1 MQLCVWC
8 CHPLDIFFLL
18 TDQHDELQTPWHT
31 YSFELRS
38 HFWNIFEFRQFLCM
52 IWSSGLLVRRRE
64 KFDRLMTTQRC
75 ESCRAYLWGFEHL
88 HFEIFTPRS
97 RSNTLPILNISSS
110 QKSNKHE
117 TLSKKKKKKLN
128 VILSPFG
135 AIIYKHKKNT
145 SPVSTFPV
153 LLLVFFFQ
161 IDVCVGV
168 SDDEKGSV
176 SSVVLNDLMLDDRV
190 VSFSFCWLLL
200 TLRSAKSVIMAG
212 LVIRCTEKCFSP
224 VSILTTVLMLGRRA
238 IASCVHSRP
247 IFRNRH
253 ASSTS
258 RSFPRSASMISARR
272 SCS

>member
-1 MQLCVWC
+1 M
-8 CHPLDIFFLL
+8 
-18 TDQHDELQTPWHT
+18 
-31 YSFELRS
+31 
-38 HFWNIFEFRQFLCM
+38 
-52 IWSSGLLVRRRE
+52 
-64 KFDRLMTTQRC
+64 
-75 ESCRAYLWGFEHL
+75 AY
-88 HFEIFTPRS
+88 
-97 RSNTLPILNISSS
+97 
-110 QKSNKHE
+110 
-117 TLSKKKKKKLN
+117 
-128 VILSPFG
+128 
-135 AIIYKHKKNT
+135 
-145 SPVSTFPV
+145 
-153 LLLVFFFQ
+153 

-212 LVIRCTEKCFSP
+212 LVILCTEKCFSP

-258 RSFPRSASMISARR
+258 RSFPSLMMGAYPFEKKLIFIRQSCVGVASAANDFQ
-272 SCS
+272 